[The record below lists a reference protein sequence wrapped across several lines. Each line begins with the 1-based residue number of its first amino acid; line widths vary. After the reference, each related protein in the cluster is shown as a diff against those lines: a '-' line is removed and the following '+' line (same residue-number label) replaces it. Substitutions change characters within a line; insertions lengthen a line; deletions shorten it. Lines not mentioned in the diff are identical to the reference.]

1 MIERARFRSSPP
13 VSKKASAKKRRKRWW
28 PCAPACRWAGL
39 QGIASFAEA
48 RPGAS
53 EAGQKIAAQV
63 FSALC
68 SMASSE
74 KKPLC

>member
-1 MIERARFRSSPP
+1 VRPP
-13 VSKKASAKKRRKRWW
+13 AGR
-28 PCAPACRWAGL
+28 AGL

-53 EAGQKIAAQV
+53 EAGQKVAAQV